1 MHLRIKD
8 DQPSGEFG
16 ARIFHVVFGAL
27 CVCAAIWVLFSVSPF
42 NPFAFFIPLL
52 LGVGPMLVGLY
63 GDRKTVLQLM
73 FLSGS

>member
-16 ARIFHVVFGAL
+16 ARIFHIAFGASCL
-27 CVCAAIWVLFSVSPF
+27 CASIWVLFSVSPF

-52 LGVGPMLVGLY
+52 IGVGPLLVGLY
-63 GDRKTVLQLM
+63 GDRKAVFQLL
-73 FLSGS
+73 FISGS